1 MIPKGADSVYRLVR
15 VFYEFRFTH
24 CKFPPRQKVH
34 KKIYR
39 MSRDPGAPFNEQCV
53 RRVFDTVLRTFDHAG
68 PAFAANRERV
78 DNAIASGDA
87 NRVRNTMSVLLSKT
101 PLDRS
106 RTMALLEAALDPP
119 CNARSR
125 GDPVRARVT
134 HHFAAEN
141 ARLAE
146 AVRIQRG
153 ENELTKHR
161 MQMLEADV
169 MENLARANAD
179 VSEMIVSK
187 SRCMS
192 EILKDVARMDK
203 CGMRQVLDLMWVVDM
218 LESSKSEAVVDQ
230 RQEICMKAVTISE
243 MPWSGAPWR
252 AKGGLS

>member
-1 MIPKGADSVYRLVR
+1 MN
-15 VFYEFRFTH
+15 
-24 CKFPPRQKVH
+24 
-34 KKIYR
+34 
-39 MSRDPGAPFNEQCV
+39 RDPGAPFNEQCV
-53 RRVFDTVLRTFDHAG
+53 RRVFDTVLRTFDHAS

-87 NRVRNTMSVLLSKT
+87 TRVRNTMNVLLSKT

-119 CNARSR
+119 SNTRSPV
-125 GDPVRARVT
+125 DPVRARVT

-153 ENELTKHR
+153 ENERTKHR
-161 MQMLEADV
+161 MQMIESDL

-192 EILKDVARMDK
+192 EILKDVARVDK
-203 CGMRQVLDLMWVVDM
+203 CGMREVLDLMWVVDM
-218 LESSKSEAVVDQ
+218 LESSKSQAVIDQ
-230 RQEICMKAVTISE
+230 RKETFRKMVSRDLPYSMNPRRT
-243 MPWSGAPWR
+243 
-252 AKGGLS
+252 KGPLFMREKR